1 MKHNIKYILSV
12 CIGIALTMGLS
23 AQTLNSS
30 YFMEKMT
37 KRNQLNPALKTP
49 NGYVSFPALG
59 NFYLGVNSN
68 LGLGTFLYP
77 SGNELVTFLDPSVPA
92 DDFLG
97 KLTPNN
103 TVELDLGLDII
114 SFGFW
119 AWGGQNTFNLALKS
133 YSGAYMPKEIFQFL
147 KTGQKETGITRYDM
161 SNITVSTDN
170 YVELA
175 LGHAR
180 DSWSQSKS
188 AGRCGTCRSK
198 DRSHGYIHVPRRMV
212 HQTSRTYTSLFP
224 PEIRDRSRDRRN
236 HRLRHRRFRC
246 GRLRTGIRFRGDL
259 RADR

>member
-77 SGNELVTFLDPSVPA
+77 RGNELVTFLHPSVPA

-180 DSWSQSKS
+180 DIN
-188 AGRCGTCRSK
+188 
-198 DRSHGYIHVPRRMV
+198 D
-212 HQTSRTYTSLFP
+212 
-224 PEIRDRSRDRRN
+224 
-236 HRLRHRRFRC
+236 
-246 GRLRTGIRFRGDL
+246 
-259 RADR
+259 